1 MTVAVETMP
10 VQDMGEIMNGA
21 GSEHQRCLEQWCKLV
36 IFHQFLALVCINGQ

>member
-21 GSEHQRCLEQWCKLV
+21 GSEHQGCFGLYQWSVGECCKK
-36 IFHQFLALVCINGQ
+36 F